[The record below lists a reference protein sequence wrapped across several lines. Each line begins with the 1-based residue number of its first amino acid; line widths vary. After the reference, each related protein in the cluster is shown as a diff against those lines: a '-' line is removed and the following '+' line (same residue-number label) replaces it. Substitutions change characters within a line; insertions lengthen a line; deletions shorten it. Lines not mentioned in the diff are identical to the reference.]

1 MAGSVSES
9 RTYLLERLS
18 NSRRVLQRARWVGVF
33 SRWSDLPFGRRSRHS
48 GGRPRGDRA
57 IARKRKTAHRQAVNL
72 RAHGL
77 RGREQTPS
85 RALVTYFGKRR
96 RSPPTRRRGARRCDE
111 KSGKGAS
118 AKGVST
124 TIWGISTTLAHI
136 VARRFSFF
144 GGRSIPPIREL
155 EAISA
160 IAIPQGRAP
169 AIAAFT
175 NPGIPA
181 GALHDYY
188 RCHRDVLGPDVL
200 TSTTWGPRR
209 PTRN

>member
-1 MAGSVSES
+1 MAGSASES

-48 GGRPRGDRA
+48 GGRPRRPRHRPEKENRPPTSREPPRSRPAGAGADA
-57 IARKRKTAHRQAVNL
+57 FARTRYLFRKTAAKSAN
-72 RAHGL
+72 
-77 RGREQTPS
+77 S
-85 RALVTYFGKRR
+85 
-96 RSPPTRRRGARRCDE
+96 SPGCRRCDE
-111 KSGKGAS
+111 KPGEGAS

-144 GGRSIPPIREL
+144 GGRSIPPIRDL
-155 EAISA
+155 AAISA

-175 NPGIPA
+175 NPGTPV

>member
-1 MAGSVSES
+1 MAGSASES

-85 RALVTYFGKRR
+85 RALVPYFGKRR
-96 RSPPTRRRGARRCDE
+96 RSPPTCRRRARRCDE

-136 VARRFSFF
+136 VARRFSSSADALFLLYEIWRQSPPL
-144 GGRSIPPIREL
+144 RSRK
-155 EAISA
+155 AA
-160 IAIPQGRAP
+160 HP